1 MKIISNLG
9 RDLTRSFSQVAG
21 AVAFC
26 ATVALLLGG
35 CSRTPVAASN
45 QSAAAPTVVGVA
57 KLTRQDLS
65 SQLKISAEFRA
76 FQEIDIHA
84 KVAGYVKKINVDV
97 GDRVKEGQ
105 LLATLEIPELQNEV
119 AEAQA

>member
-1 MKIISNLG
+1 MKIISN
-9 RDLTRSFSQVAG
+9 RSHNVTRSFSRLA
-21 AVAFC
+21 AAAAFC
-26 ATVALLLGG
+26 TAVALLLAG

-45 QSAAAPTVVGVA
+45 QSAATPTVVGVA

-84 KVAGYVKKINVDV
+84 KVSGYVKKINVDV

-105 LLATLEIPELQNEV
+105 LLATLEIPELQNDV